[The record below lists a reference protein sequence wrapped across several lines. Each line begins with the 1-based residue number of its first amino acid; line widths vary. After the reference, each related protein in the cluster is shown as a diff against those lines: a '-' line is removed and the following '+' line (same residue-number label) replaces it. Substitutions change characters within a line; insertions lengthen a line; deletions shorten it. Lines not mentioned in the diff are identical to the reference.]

1 MYKQSNDLYDIMS
14 SWNSF
19 YSEEPCAVVDQ
30 PVRQEES
37 LQRAKLSK
45 AYKKAYQR
53 EYIMA
58 HSFSYINGEITVTG
72 VLDVKEFGSTEILA
86 ALEGESLSIKGS
98 EFKIISVD
106 LKEGRLIAT
115 GKVSS
120 MQYGGGLTGGSFLRR
135 LFK

>member
-1 MYKQSNDLYDIMS
+1 
-14 SWNSF
+14 
-19 YSEEPCAVVDQ
+19 
-30 PVRQEES
+30 
-37 LQRAKLSK
+37 
-45 AYKKAYQR
+45 
-53 EYIMA
+53 MA

-106 LKEGRLIAT
+106 LKEGRLITT